1 MNYKHIPKQITLT
14 FLIVGV
20 VVTLTGFAADSVPKG
35 WFKAGSHPQ
44 NYEMSVDT
52 AVKHNGKSSAYIKFI
67 GDKAEGFGTLMQ
79 AFKADDYRSKRVR
92 MSAWMK
98 TENTDSAQLW
108 MRVDGEKRMLG
119 FDNMDNRGVKG
130 TTEWKRYEITLD
142 VPENTVNIAFGA
154 LVNGK
159 GQAWMDDFQ
168 FEVVGK
174 DVPTT
179 NMLPPEEMNKEQEQ
193 KQPVNLNFE
202 G

>member
-1 MNYKHIPKQITLT
+1 MT
-14 FLIVGV
+14 FLSV
-20 VVTLTGFAADSVPKG
+20 VAFVTLTGFAADSVPKG
-35 WFKAGSHPQ
+35 WFKAGSHPK

-52 AVKHNGKSSAYIKFI
+52 AVKHNGKASAHIKFI
-67 GDKAEGFGTLMQ
+67 GGDKAEGFGTLMQ
-79 AFKADDYRSKRVR
+79 AFTADDYHGKRLR

-98 TENTDSAQLW
+98 TENADSAQLW
-108 MRVDGEKRMLG
+108 MRLDGENRMLG
-119 FDNMDNRGVKG
+119 FDNMDNRAVKG
-130 TTEWKRYEITLD
+130 TADWKRYEIILD
-142 VPENTVNIAFGA
+142 VPEKTVNIAFGA
-154 LVNGK
+154 LVAGK
-159 GQAWMDDFQ
+159 GQAWVDDFQ